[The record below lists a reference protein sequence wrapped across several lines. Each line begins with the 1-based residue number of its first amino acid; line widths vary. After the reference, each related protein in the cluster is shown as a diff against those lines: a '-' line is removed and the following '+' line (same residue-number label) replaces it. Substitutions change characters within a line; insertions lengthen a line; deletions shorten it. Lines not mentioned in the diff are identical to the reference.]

1 MLDDGSFRS
10 LLSVPAL
17 DAVALAWFFL
27 LWAGYNLIVDWLL
40 KRPLG
45 LNQHMGL
52 VRDAWMA
59 AMSKRDDRVIDALLI
74 GHLIHS
80 VTFFASTTMLL
91 VAALVGILAAV
102 NQTFEAVM
110 GLSFTIKTTKP
121 MFELKL
127 LLLTGIF
134 VYAFFKFTWSL
145 RQYNYA
151 CALVGAMPAA
161 LAPARRPALSDP
173 AGRVLTLAVV
183 NFNGGLR
190 AYYFALAVLSWLV
203 HPVLFMIV
211 SAWML
216 LVLLR
221 RQLRSR
227 TVKAIRAFNQSAL
240 DE

>member
-1 MLDDGSFRS
+1 MWSEWS
-10 LLSVPAL
+10 ILSVLPAL
-17 DAVALAWFFL
+17 DAAALAWFL
-27 LWAGYNLIVDWLL
+27 VLWTGYNVAVDRILR
-40 KRPLG
+40 RPVG
-45 LNQHMGL
+45 LNQHMHL
-52 VRDAWMA
+52 VRQGWMGA
-59 AMSKRDDRVIDALLI
+59 LLRRDDRVIDAILM

-80 VTFFASTTMLL
+80 VSFFASTTMLL

-102 NQTFEAVM
+102 NQAFVAVM
-110 GLSFTIKTTKP
+110 SLTFTVTTSLP
-121 MFELKL
+121 LFELKL
-127 LLLTGIF
+127 VLLAGIF

-227 TVKAIRAFNQSAL
+227 TVKAIRAFNQSAP